1 MNIKIAH
8 CADIHLN
15 CNSDEEYELFMDMLK
30 ICKENNV
37 SFLLIA
43 GDLFD
48 DVNIPESKYR
58 WVKEALKYFRVKTI
72 ISPGNHDPFTPD
84 SPYSDN
90 SWPENVFIFKTNQ
103 MSCFFFPDFNLK
115 IWGSAFTGIYQKK
128 SLFNFKDGVDES
140 FINICV
146 MHGTLVDYSRGISY
160 YNPVLSTSIEKSNMD
175 YVALGHIHKRSEIL
189 NFGKTFYSYCGCL
202 SGKSFKET
210 GDKGIYIGE
219 LSKNYC
225 DMNFYKVSKKSY
237 EKISVDISNC
247 TTNNGVIEHALKEIK
262 SFKGENFDKNYYHIT
277 FIGSLDEDFV
287 LDTGYINS
295 VLNKHL
301 LFVKSEDNTEVKI
314 DTQKLKLRKD
324 FKSIF
329 IKKAIAMIEESQNEE
344 EKAINE
350 MALKLGLKAFTE
362 DVGYNDN

>member
-15 CNSDEEYELFMDMLK
+15 CNSDEEYELFIDMLK

-48 DVNIPESKYR
+48 DVNIPESKYK
-58 WVKEALKYFRVKTI
+58 WVKEALKYFGIKTI

-84 SPYSDN
+84 SPYSDS

-128 SLFNFKDGVDES
+128 SLFSFKDNVDER

-146 MHGTLVDYSRGISY
+146 MHGMLTDSNNGIY
-160 YNPVLSTSIEKSNMD
+160 YNPILNNSIETSSMD
-175 YVALGHIHKRSEIL
+175 YVALGHIHKRSKIL
-189 NFGKTFYSYCGCL
+189 NIGKTFYSYCGCL

-219 LSKNYC
+219 VSRNYC

-237 EKISVDISNC
+237 EKISVDISGC
-247 TTNNGVIEHALKEIK
+247 TNNNDAAECALKKIK
-262 SFKGENFDKNYYHIT
+262 SFKENFDKNYYHIS
-277 FIGSLDEDFV
+277 FIGCLDEDFV
-287 LDTGYINS
+287 LDTEYIDS
-295 VLNKHL
+295 ILNKQL
-301 LFVKSEDNTEVKI
+301 LFVKSEDSTEVKI

-329 IKKAIAMIEESQNEE
+329 IKKAIVMIEKSQNEE

-362 DVGYNDN
+362 DVGYNDK